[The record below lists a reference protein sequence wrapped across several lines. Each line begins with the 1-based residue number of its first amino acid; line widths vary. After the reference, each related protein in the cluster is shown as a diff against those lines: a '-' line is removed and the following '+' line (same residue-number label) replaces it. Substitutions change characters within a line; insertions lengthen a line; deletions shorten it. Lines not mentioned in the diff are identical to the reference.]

1 MWRPKR
7 INDMSQLLKCKPNV
21 AEEIA
26 LKFPDGINVSGDYGN
41 QVLYTL
47 SDNRKLY
54 LPPFVA
60 EKIRELNVVPEE
72 RFSLCKRIEPGNKV
86 QWEVKRVD
94 PPASGPE
101 LVAPAN
107 SQTTTVSPLQ
117 STQSNGT
124 RQEKLTQLG
133 NVLVNGIPAP
143 PKKNGTGAVPPEACL
158 MTGQSKFCLQ
168 QLIAAIET
176 VNAAEKY
183 AEAMGRPVQF
193 TSEDIRAI
201 GISCFI
207 QQHRGT
213 Y

>member
-1 MWRPKR
+1 
-7 INDMSQLLKCKPNV
+7 MSQILKCKPNV
-21 AEEIA
+21 PEEIA
-26 LKFPDGINVSGDYGN
+26 LKFPDGINVSGQYGI

-47 SDNRKLY
+47 ADNRRLY
-54 LPPFVA
+54 LSPIVA
-60 EKIRELNVVPEE
+60 EKIRELKIVPEE
-72 RFSLCKRIEPGNKV
+72 RFSLCKRTEPGNPV
-86 QWEVKRVD
+86 QWEVKRLD

-107 SQTTTVSPLQ
+107 SQTATVGLSQ
-117 STQSNGT
+117 STQHSNGT

-133 NVLVNGIPAP
+133 NVLVNGIPEP
-143 PKKNGTGAVPPEACL
+143 PKKNGTSPMLPEASL
-158 MTGQSKFCLQ
+158 HTGQSKFCLQ

-176 VNAAEKY
+176 ANAAEKY
-183 AEAMGRPVQF
+183 AAAMGRPVSF

-207 QQHRGT
+207 QQHKGS